1 MTEPRPATLEQL
13 VYEFRNINKQLDSI
27 VNSLRQDYVRRD
39 LYEVQQ
45 RRNDEQH
52 ELAAK
57 QSELISDQ
65 LGRFIAEHEKQ
76 RHRREEQDRE
86 ERQRMDDERGQ
97 TKRLVIG
104 AVLSAVLALLVN
116 LAVTLA
122 AAAGRAA

>member
-1 MTEPRPATLEQL
+1 MTQPQPATLEQV
-13 VYEFRNINKQLDSI
+13 VYELRNMSKQLDAI
-27 VNSLRQDYVRRD
+27 VNSLPRDYVRRD
-39 LYEVQQ
+39 LYEMQQ

-52 ELAAK
+52 ELASK
-57 QSELISDQ
+57 QTELISEQ

-97 TKRLVIG
+97 TKRLVVG

-122 AAAGRAA
+122 AAAGRAS